1 MARTVKDKNNT
12 PGKTPKNKGQ
22 KILSRKILA
31 KDKAMA
37 SPSKAPPPPAP
48 APAEQESSDS
58 EDSESSGFLTHTS
71 SMMQPST
78 SGSKTGAKASSPKK
92 AKNSPVKKAPAPT
105 ARKSLATARKGQE
118 KRKSSGSPPKN
129 PKKRRFRPG
138 TVALREIR
146 AYQKS
151 TNLLIPRL
159 PFSRLVREIAM
170 NASVRDIRFK
180 STALMALQEACE
192 AYMVQLFEDT
202 LLCSIHAKRVTVMPK
217 DMTLARKIRGEI

>member
-22 KILSRKILA
+22 KILARKNLA
-31 KDKAMA
+31 KGKGVA
-37 SPSKAPPPPAP
+37 SPPKASSSKAPPPQN
-48 APAEQESSDS
+48 EQESSDS
-58 EDSESSGFLTHTS
+58 ESSESSGFLTHTS
-71 SMMQPST
+71 SMVQPST
-78 SGSKTGAKASSPKK
+78 SGSRSEPKAPSPKK
-92 AKNSPVKKAPAPT
+92 DKN
-105 ARKSLATARKGQE
+105 RKSLATARKTTP
-118 KRKSSGSPPKN
+118 KTARPPPKDDGGSA
-129 PKKRRFRPG
+129 KKRRWRPG

-180 STALMALQEACE
+180 SSALMALQEACE
-192 AYMVQLFEDT
+192 AYLVQLFEDCV
-202 LLCSIHAKRVTVMPK
+202 LCSIHGRRVTIMPR
-217 DMTLARKIRGEI
+217 DMVLARRIRGEI